1 VRKIIRAAVV
11 VIALVA
17 PVACTTAASGA
28 PMTKTPVMYSGMGTP
43 WTNAARRPHSF
54 VLGADFEVKK
64 MSWSRWNS
72 TGAFGYGH
80 LVACAG
86 ARGPCVRFLAGVTLS
101 HVRRHDGTRYFAT
114 MKLTGRH
121 RRTQILKMMDGA
133 WRLVTS
139 GYSANP

>member
-1 VRKIIRAAVV
+1 MRKFIRTAVV

-17 PVACTTAASGA
+17 PAACATAASGA
-28 PMTKTPVMYSGMGTP
+28 SMAKTPVMYSGMGTP
-43 WTNAARRPHSF
+43 WANAARRPHTF

-64 MSWSRWNS
+64 TSWSRWNS

-101 HVRRHDGTRYFAT
+101 HVRKHDGTRYFAT
-114 MKLTGRH
+114 MKLTGKH
-121 RRTQILKMMDGA
+121 RRTQILKMRDGA
-133 WRLVTS
+133 WLLVTS